1 MLPLPR
7 ANNQLLP
14 TVTQLG
20 TQGREIIPKVWVG
33 NISTGLKI
41 IKDIQIHKDFTNST
55 LRRKLLQSLSAL

>member
-20 TQGREIIPKVWVG
+20 TQGRKFIPKVLVG
-33 NISTGLKI
+33 NVSTGLKI
-41 IKDIQIHKDFTNST
+41 IKEIKIHKDFTNSIS
-55 LRRKLLQSLSAL
+55 RRKL